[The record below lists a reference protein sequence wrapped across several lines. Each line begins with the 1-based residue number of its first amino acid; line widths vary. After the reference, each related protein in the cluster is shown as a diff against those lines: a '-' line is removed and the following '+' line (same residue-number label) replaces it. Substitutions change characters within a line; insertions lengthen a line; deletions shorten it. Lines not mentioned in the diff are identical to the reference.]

1 MQSCKICIFH
11 PEPPP
16 NLSKDSARRE
26 EDKMQSCKICN
37 FVPRRQLFYLPNI
50 HGRSRQGVLL
60 RPCSSVLTVLLS
72 AA

>member
-1 MQSCKICIFH
+1 MQGCKICMFR
-11 PEPPP
+11 PASPPI
-16 NLSKDSARRE
+16 LSKDSARRE
-26 EDKMQSCKICN
+26 EDKMQSCKIGI
-37 FVPRRQLFYLPNI
+37 FVPRRLLSYLPNI

>member
-1 MQSCKICIFH
+1 MQSCKICIF
-11 PEPPP
+11 
-16 NLSKDSARRE
+16 
-26 EDKMQSCKICN
+26 
-37 FVPRRQLFYLPNI
+37 VPRRLLSYLPNN

>member
-11 PEPPP
+11 FSFRVPPP
-16 NLSKDSARRE
+16 SRLLS
-26 EDKMQSCKICN
+26 
-37 FVPRRQLFYLPNI
+37 YLPNI